1 MSSYQSYGVLILA
14 MEKVSML
21 TMLLETVLIL
31 MMAMMNGMRKS
42 GVLTLMLETVL
53 ILMMAMMKEVKM
65 YQARMN

>member
-1 MSSYQSYGVLILA
+1 MSSYRSYGI
-14 MEKVSML
+14 
-21 TMLLETVLIL
+21 LIL

-53 ILMMAMMKEVKM
+53 ILMMASMNEVKM